1 MAPFRGLDNPGQKGE
16 GMPNYSTARRRREP
30 GLVIKH
36 LKGDYSLAR
45 SYWLH
50 TVLLGWGTSWLGIYA
65 IQQVGEHHAARHA
78 SMTLLAYLCVA
89 LLITAW
95 SLAGAWM
102 SAIKSLFGRGGRFW
116 AILAML
122 SLAVGAVGTMREYI
136 ELRPALREHWAIAQ
150 GEQPAEDFDVVLL
163 DEGRVVSY
171 TGGVNEGA
179 SRALDQVIADAPRVT
194 TVLLESPGGWM
205 REGERM
211 AAVIRRYGLSTR
223 VETECHS
230 ACTVAFL
237 AGIDRTLGEGAV
249 LGFHR
254 GRAPGQ
260 DAKGESEAHDAEVY
274 AKAGLPQAFIRRV
287 LDTPHDD
294 IWMPTRRELLKA
306 GVLTR

>member
-1 MAPFRGLDNPGQKGE
+1 MSTHHTTRG
-16 GMPNYSTARRRREP
+16 RREP

-50 TVLLGWGTSWLGIYA
+50 TVLLGWGVSWLGIFA
-65 IQQVGEHHAARHA
+65 IQQVGEHQAARHA
-78 SMTLLAYLCVA
+78 SAALLAYLCVA
-89 LLITAW
+89 LLITTW

-102 SAIKSLFGRGGRFW
+102 SAMKSLFGRGGRLW
-116 AILAML
+116 AVLAML
-122 SLAVGAVGTMREYI
+122 SLAFGAVGTMKEYI
-136 ELRPALREHWAIAQ
+136 ELRPALREHWTIAQ
-150 GEQPAEDFDVVLL
+150 GEQPAEEFEVSML
-163 DEGRVVSY
+163 DDGRVVSY
-171 TGGVNEGA
+171 TGGVNDGA
-179 SRALDQVIADAPRVT
+179 SRALEKVIADAPRVT

-205 REGERM
+205 REGQRM
-211 AAVIRRYGLSTR
+211 AAVIQRYGLSTR

-237 AGIDRTLGEGAV
+237 AGVDRTLGEGAV

-260 DAKGESEAHDAEVY
+260 DAKGESAEHDAEVY

-287 LDTPHDD
+287 IETPHND